1 LVSPSNTRPPS
12 RADRRLRFAELD
24 ANDVHVY
31 ESAPPSPK
39 RRVLAL
45 PPPDP
50 KAKDTISLGQW
61 KGKMVPD
68 SASSQPAIDQ
78 PLESSDNLDTVR
90 PDDDLEPEE
99 GTTEYIRRRFFPDEP
114 KDDPNLAWLQESPKP
129 DSSSPSLRFDLHG
142 NLIPASTSLNLP
154 THLGLHHHA
163 EGTHAGYTLDDIFL
177 LSRSTVPAQ
186 RATML
191 GILARIAHRL
201 PDLQKGEST
210 GTEQLIGMKEELRKR
225 MLAAGV
231 EALSGRGNTGVRAI
245 EIVWECVVGWRPSCD
260 MEGVELELLQERV
273 IDDLPFDFLLPQV
286 ETILSQG
293 ANPPE
298 SQLQLLSVLH
308 RLSQQSNVIANKIAS
323 TPKLLPTI
331 LQKFLLVP
339 ISPQEPSPLPD
350 PLALQIFYTLVLAS
364 RTNAEEVG
372 KLADTFLRFVAF
384 LPQSSPY
391 PFPLAINLLIWT
403 LRIYRAL
410 AAYGLYT
417 EIASVAVTPLV
428 QLEQYIVSKVCTSI
442 PLRLAWSNLVA
453 TWMTCAIDPHQTT
466 PAHSIKWSQIM
477 GWRWDTC
484 IFELQDQLGL
494 DEGESALWAATWR
507 VQAAWLEGSKVN
519 AVKGGEA
526 ERNDFIEIAKQH
538 FQAGRATQVIVTA
551 LDRIQQLCVDFSNF
565 DDQIVQL
572 KAISNNALVLS
583 SVLRLWMAC
592 LPPHLNGPPPAP
604 PFPLPFSQLSELTA
618 RLVTHPLWSFLDKA
632 DDSFGY
638 FYCREISEFLGFY
651 LRLSQRLPGVTEK
664 LFAAQACAIVL
675 RLGPGE
681 EATAEAAIRD
691 LTKLV
696 TPYWL
701 DTQGNQAP
709 QISKDTDILS
719 ILEPY
724 MHHKLH
730 PDPDLCIGP
739 LTITMKSIQAAT
751 TLRLPSPA
759 SMKKMG
765 LPLHRDWTLSPID
778 DLLRSG
784 ESEVFKAF
792 PSSLGVSEVETTR
805 VCLVL
810 TKLVQDTLNEHSLHT
825 LVLSKEEAIFR
836 CLQIFMLEHGQP
848 QNDST
853 EEVYRDAIIGRLMEN
868 ILQVYMFGQKP
879 PIPSSSNEED
889 IELVAARFLG
899 FSVPFFQF
907 YTDFVDLYD
916 SVSFSHSLFANL
928 LLPPTSMK
936 YAQDYR
942 KHLWCDFGHIL
953 RTVQTS
959 PETIISADLREYLY
973 PAETNPQ
980 IINAYLSSLLK
991 DDIQEFPKFL
1001 AVHHL
1006 ACNVWPDLVRA
1017 EELDEQKASAILKVV
1032 LQQGRNDLIRS
1043 LVRYRQNSGGAV
1055 LLPPKCF
1062 EGLDEQTAG
1071 SRKGCVSRWGGS
1083 KLHNKIDS
1091 LLN

>member
-1 LVSPSNTRPPS
+1 M
-12 RADRRLRFAELD
+12 RFAELD

-31 ESAPPSPK
+31 ESAPSSPK
-39 RRVLAL
+39 RIVLAL

-50 KAKDTISLGQW
+50 NAKDTISLGQW
-61 KGKMVPD
+61 KGRMVPV
-68 SASSQPAIDQ
+68 SASSQPANNQ
-78 PLESSDNLDTVR
+78 PLPPPSHNFDTDR
-90 PDDDLEPEE
+90 DLEPEE
-99 GTTEYIRRRFFPDEP
+99 GTTEYIRQRFFPDEP

-129 DSSSPSLRFDLHG
+129 DSLSSSLRFDLHG
-142 NLIPASTSLNLP
+142 NPIPASASLSLP

-163 EGTHAGYTLDDIFL
+163 EGAHAGYTLDDIFL

-201 PDLQKGEST
+201 PGLQKGEST
-210 GTEQLIGMKEELRKR
+210 GMEQLIGMEEELRKR

-231 EALSGRGNTGVRAI
+231 EALGGRGNTGIRAI
-245 EIVWECVVGWRPSCD
+245 EIVWECVVGWRSSLCD
-260 MEGVELELLQERV
+260 IEGVELELLQEKV
-273 IDDLPFDFLLPQV
+273 ISDLPFDFLLPQV

-298 SQLQLLSVLH
+298 SQLQLLSILH
-308 RLSQQSNVIANKIAS
+308 RLSQQSDVIANKIAS

-339 ISPQEPSPLPD
+339 ISPQESSPLPE
-350 PLALQIFYTLVLAS
+350 PLALQLFHTLVLAS
-364 RTNAEEVG
+364 RTNAEEVS
-372 KLADTFLRFVAF
+372 KSADAFLRFVAF
-384 LPQSSPY
+384 LPHSSPY

-403 LRIYRAL
+403 LHIYRAL

-417 EIASVAVTPLV
+417 EVASMAVTSLV
-428 QLEQYIVSKVCTSI
+428 QLEQYVVSKVCTSI
-442 PLRLAWSNLVA
+442 PLRLAWLNLVA

-484 IFELQDQLGL
+484 ILEVQDQLGL
-494 DEGESALWAATWR
+494 DEGDLPLWAATWR
-507 VQAAWLEGSKVN
+507 VQAAWLEGWKVN
-519 AVKGGEA
+519 GVKGGEA
-526 ERNDFIEIAKQH
+526 ERNDFIEVAKQH
-538 FQAGRATQVIVTA
+538 FQAGRASQVIIVA
-551 LDRIQQLCVDFSNF
+551 LDRIQQLCVDFLNS

-572 KAISNNALVLS
+572 KAISSNASVLS
-583 SVLRLWMAC
+583 SVVRLWMAC
-592 LPPHLNGPPPAP
+592 LPPHLDGPPPAP
-604 PFPLPFSQLSELTA
+604 PFLLPFSQFLKLTA
-618 RLVTHPLWSFLDKA
+618 CLVTHPLWSALSKA

-651 LRLSQRLPGVTEK
+651 LRLSQKLPGVTEN
-664 LFAAQACAIVL
+664 LFATQACAIVL
-675 RLGPGE
+675 RLGPGD
-681 EATAEAAIRD
+681 EATAEGAIRD

-701 DTQGNQAP
+701 GTQGNQAP
-709 QISKDTDILS
+709 PISKDTDILS

-724 MHHKLH
+724 MHHRLH
-730 PDPDLCIGP
+730 PDADLCIGP
-739 LTITMKSIQAAT
+739 LTTTLKSLQTAT

-765 LPLHRDWTLSPID
+765 LPLRRDWTLSPID

-784 ESEVFKAF
+784 ESEVFKTF
-792 PSSLGVSEVETTR
+792 PSSLGVSEVEITR

-810 TKLVQDTLNEHSLHT
+810 TKLVQETLKEHSLHS
-825 LVLSKEEAIFR
+825 LVLSREEAIFR

-853 EEVYRDAIIGRLMEN
+853 EEVYRDAIIGQVMGN
-868 ILQVYMFGQKP
+868 ILQVYMFGREP
-879 PIPSSSNEED
+879 PIPSSLDEED
-889 IELVAARFLG
+889 IEQVAARFLG
-899 FSVPFFQF
+899 PSVPFFQF
-907 YTDFVDLYD
+907 YTDFVALYD

-953 RTVQTS
+953 RTVRTS

-973 PAETNPQ
+973 PAETRPQ
-980 IINAYLSSLLK
+980 LINAYLSLLLK
-991 DDIQEFPKFL
+991 DEVHEFPRFL

-1006 ACNVWPDLVRA
+1006 ACNVWPDLV
-1017 EELDEQKASAILKVV
+1017 ETGELDEQKASAILKVV
-1032 LQQGRNDLIRS
+1032 LQQGGNDLVRS
-1043 LVRYRQNSGGAV
+1043 VVRYCQNSEGTV

-1062 EGLDEQTAG
+1062 EGLDEQTAR
-1071 SRKGCVSRWGGS
+1071 SRKGCVSRWGGP
-1083 KLHNKIDS
+1083 KLLDKIDS